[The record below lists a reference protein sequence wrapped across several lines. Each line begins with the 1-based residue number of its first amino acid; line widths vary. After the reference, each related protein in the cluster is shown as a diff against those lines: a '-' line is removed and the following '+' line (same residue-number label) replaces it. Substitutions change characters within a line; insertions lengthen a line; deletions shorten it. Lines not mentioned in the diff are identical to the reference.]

1 MSEALSHRGDRIRD
15 GHSHIDEEK
24 CIDCGQCI
32 RVCPYNA
39 KKASSDKL
47 EKFEHYKY
55 KIALPA
61 PALYGQF
68 ERLEDI
74 DYIISGLY
82 ECGFDE
88 VVEVARAAE
97 IVSNY
102 TRNYLKREG
111 IKKPVISSA
120 CRWSAG

>member
-1 MSEALSHRGDRIRD
+1 MSIT
-15 GHSHIDEEK
+15 
-24 CIDCGQCI
+24 
-32 RVCPYNA
+32 
-39 KKASSDKL
+39 
-47 EKFEHYKY
+47 KY